1 MLIVDEMCST
11 YIILYQLLTGSAGSV
26 FISYNH
32 GSRSRVFKV
41 RDRLRA
47 AGFVVWI
54 DEDEMCTYII
64 IIIIIFSIII
74 CYA

>member
-1 MLIVDEMCST
+1 MGHSVVLFV
-11 YIILYQLLTGSAGSV
+11 LLLTGSAGSV

-32 GSRSRVFKV
+32 GSWLTVFKV

-54 DEDEMCTYII
+54 DEDEMCTWTYLL
-64 IIIIIFSIII
+64 S
-74 CYA
+74 YLLTYLLTEQRHDT

>member
-1 MLIVDEMCST
+1 VSFCLNSA
-11 YIILYQLLTGSAGSV
+11 GSAGSV

-32 GSRSRVFKV
+32 GSRSTVFQV

-54 DEDEMCTYII
+54 DEDEMCTYTV
-64 IIIIIFSIII
+64 SMLSSMLLSMVDST
-74 CYA
+74 A